1 MERNKHI
8 NLSTIFRKLLI
19 NLICSCGDD
28 IKNYS
33 HYPIYCSDYLQGR
46 AAFLNTVKCIA
57 PNILDLN
64 NFQLTEILLY
74 DKENLDNIT
83 NTSILDATFRCFFF
97 ESKRSDSYY
106 TDKTFKSFIFVFLY
120 FFFIVISLLFLGYF
134 FYFFIPRYVTTY
146 MYTWWL

>member
-1 MERNKHI
+1 MKQDWQKQPKRKLISFRKNISKILRPSENKVCNCLNPKGIKLLTTLRADLSHLLDI

-33 HYPIYCSDYLQGR
+33 HYPIYCSYYLQGR

-64 NFQLTEILLY
+64 NFQLTEIIVY
-74 DKENLDNIT
+74 DKGNLDNIT
-83 NTSILDATFRCFFF
+83 NTSILDANFRCFFW
-97 ESKRSDSYY
+97 K
-106 TDKTFKSFIFVFLY
+106 
-120 FFFIVISLLFLGYF
+120 
-134 FYFFIPRYVTTY
+134 
-146 MYTWWL
+146 